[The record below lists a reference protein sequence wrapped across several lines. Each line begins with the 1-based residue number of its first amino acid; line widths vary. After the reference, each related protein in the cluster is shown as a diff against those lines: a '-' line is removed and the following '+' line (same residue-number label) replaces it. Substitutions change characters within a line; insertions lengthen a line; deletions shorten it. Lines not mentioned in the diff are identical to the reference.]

1 MYWFVEGKK
10 NPQSRERN
18 PRKSTGSGERVE
30 KKKKKNSRGR
40 EQVKEREN
48 SGKSTG
54 LREGAR
60 GIECG

>member
-10 NPQSRERN
+10 KIPNLEKEILGSPLDLEREW
-18 PRKSTGSGERVE
+18 K

-54 LREGAR
+54 
-60 GIECG
+60 